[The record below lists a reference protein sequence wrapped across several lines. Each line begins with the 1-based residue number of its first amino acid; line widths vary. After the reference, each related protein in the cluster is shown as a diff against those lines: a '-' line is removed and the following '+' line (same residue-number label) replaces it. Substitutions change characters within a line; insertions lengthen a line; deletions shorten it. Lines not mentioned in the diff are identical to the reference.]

1 MPLTRRRVIAI
12 AGTSLAAMSLLN
24 IGSARSQPLSSDPL
38 AWLQERVSIE
48 EAERRFMP
56 MPDDRT
62 NYVPELRKP
71 FGFLNAQWE
80 KLKALVQTGD
90 EIWTFRSPPET
101 WQDLAGSAG
110 VALVRKNKV
119 IDAVVTA
126 RN

>member
-1 MPLTRRRVIAI
+1 
-12 AGTSLAAMSLLN
+12 MSFLN

-38 AWLQERVSIE
+38 AWLQERVSVE